1 MRDKL
6 KELTKDTAIYGI
18 STIVGRLF
26 GFILIPFLSQFL
38 SKSQM
43 GVYGNIY
50 SYIAFL
56 NIIYIYGMD
65 AAFLKYTSVAEEK
78 EKKAVFSTPFIFVF
92 VTSLI
97 FSVLFTLNVDSIGVW
112 IKTPPHYTFLLN
124 YVGVILFF
132 DTLALIPFAHL
143 RLQRK
148 AKKFAVIKI
157 VNITINLTMN
167 IVLIGFFN
175 YDIDAIFISNA
186 AASIITFIILIP
198 DIYEFLSPKIDKA
211 LLKKMLYF
219 GLPYLPAALSATV
232 VQVIDRPLLTYLT
245 DDATV
250 GVYTTNYKLG
260 ISMMLYVG
268 MFQYAWQP
276 FFLNNAKEKNAK
288 EIFSKVLTAFVLV
301 GSVIVVILTLFINDI
316 VAIPLSESRT
326 LIDAKFWDG
335 LVIVPVIL
343 FAYLLHGMYINFQ
356 AGIYIEE
363 KTKYFPLITGAGAV
377 VNILVNLWLI
387 PILGLMGAALATLAS
402 YLLMALL
409 LFNVV
414 QKFFYIKYE
423 YKKILLTLMLTSLVI
438 IGFYLLFYNNSADL
452 IYRLLIL
459 LGFSVLIFTLKIINK
474 DELAIIFKMLKLRK

>member
-56 NIIYIYGMD
+56 NIVYIYGMD
-65 AAFLKYTSVAEEK
+65 AAFLKYTSIAEEK

-92 VTSLI
+92 ITSLI
-97 FSVLFTLNVDSIGVW
+97 LSILFSLNVESIGVW
-112 IKTPPHYTFLLN
+112 IKTPSHYTFLLN

-157 VNITINLTMN
+157 ANISINLLLN
-167 IVLIGFFN
+167 IILIGFLDF
-175 YDIDAIFISNA
+175 DIDAIFISNA

-198 DIYEFLSPKIDKA
+198 DIVEYLSLKIDKA
-211 LLKKMLYF
+211 VLKKMLYF

-260 ISMMLYVG
+260 ISMMLFVG

-288 EIFSKVLTAFVLV
+288 EIFAKVLTAFVLV
-301 GSVIVVILTLFINDI
+301 GSVIVVVLTLFINDI
-316 VAIPLSESRT
+316 VAIPLSETRT
-326 LIDAKFWDG
+326 LIDSKFWDG
-335 LVIVPVIL
+335 LVIVPIIL
-343 FAYLLHGMYINFQ
+343 ISYLFHGMYINFQ

-363 KTKYFPLITGAGAV
+363 KTKYFPFITGVGAV
-377 VNILVNLWLI
+377 LNIAVNLWLI
-387 PILGLMGAALATLAS
+387 PVLGLIGAALATFAS
-402 YLLMALL
+402 YLIMTIL
-409 LFNVV
+409 LFVVV
-414 QKFFYIKYE
+414 QKFYHINYE
-423 YKKILLTLMLTSLVI
+423 YRKILLTLLLTVSVLV
-438 IGFYLLFYNNSADL
+438 GFYLLYYNDSADF
-452 IYRLLIL
+452 IYRSALLI
-459 LGFSVLIFTLKIINK
+459 GFTVLIFALRIINK
-474 DELAIIFKMLKLRK
+474 EELAIIFKMFKLRK